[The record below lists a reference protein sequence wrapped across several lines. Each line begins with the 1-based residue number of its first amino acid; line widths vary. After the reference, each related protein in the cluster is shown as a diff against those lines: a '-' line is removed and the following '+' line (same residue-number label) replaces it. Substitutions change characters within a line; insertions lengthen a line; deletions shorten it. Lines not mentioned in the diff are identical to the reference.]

1 LYLPL
6 YNGVTSVEIGIPKG
20 SKLTGPAGP
29 RPKPIVIYGT
39 SITHG
44 GCASRPGMA
53 FPAIMGRQLETPV
66 INLGFS
72 GSGRMEPAMA
82 VLLARKQVKAWLF
95 GHSHRWRTD
104 KHEDLH
110 LVNLPTMAYVFDKA
124 QPAGW
129 VDAQLRPDGMTLR
142 LSVLDH
148 QHPDHGKSLD
158 LAWRK

>member
-1 LYLPL
+1 
-6 YNGVTSVEIGIPKG
+6 
-20 SKLTGPAGP
+20 
-29 RPKPIVIYGT
+29 
-39 SITHG
+39 
-44 GCASRPGMA
+44 MA

-129 VDAQLRPDGMTLR
+129 GDAQLRPDGMTLR
-142 LSVLDH
+142 PQRPRSPTPRSR
-148 QHPDHGKSLD
+148 QESRPG
-158 LAWRK
+158 LAEVTRQATTPPARRPPSAGLEPGAAGPTKFGSQFRANP